1 MRRNRRPAA
10 VMLALGLAGVA
21 VLASGC
27 TLASPKTIVTPYA
40 AADGSNTDVDAPTG
54 GAVQLRNFLLISA
67 GKNHPGVLVG
77 AVTTDSVQA
86 VPMRITVLDA
96 DGTTAL
102 AQTSLQIEPG
112 RLATFG
118 ADGGASLQVPALP
131 APPGATVTVKAETPA
146 GGRTF
151 TVPVLMPQGFYS
163 GITATE
169 APSPTSES
177 PTPSASPSTSPK
189 ASASASPSGTAG

>member
-1 MRRNRRPAA
+1 VRRNRRPAA

-77 AVTTDSVQA
+77 A
-86 VPMRITVLDA
+86 VLDA